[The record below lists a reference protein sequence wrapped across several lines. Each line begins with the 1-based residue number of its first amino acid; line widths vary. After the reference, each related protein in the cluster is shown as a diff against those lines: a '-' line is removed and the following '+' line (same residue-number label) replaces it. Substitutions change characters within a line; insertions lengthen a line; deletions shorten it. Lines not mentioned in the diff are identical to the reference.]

1 MQRNEFKAGD
11 IVTGIGISDY
21 RKNHGDVNL
30 VKLPIYGAKVLDEF
44 CEHRV
49 VVSYLNNKYLCH
61 TYDIIKNE
69 SIQSLYKH
77 EKSIFKFQTDRF
89 KGIIDKKY
97 MKLADSDDIESFT
110 AIDNFK
116 IIRYWTKNGLLHR
129 ENGPALIEVEADKTT
144 EYYYINGNRMKNLL
158 AYYIGVKNSS
168 NKNKIKLSIRD
179 IENLSNIPYDS
190 IEINPQH

>member
-21 RKNHGDVNL
+21 RKNHGDIDL
-30 VKLPIYGAKVLDEF
+30 VKVPLYEATVLNEF
-44 CEHRV
+44 SERGV

-61 TYDIIKNE
+61 TYDLIKKE

-97 MKLADSDDIESFT
+97 MRLADSDDIESFT

-129 ENGPALIEVEADKTT
+129 ENGPALIEVGTDRTT
-144 EYYYINGNRMKNLL
+144 EYYYINGNRVKNLL
-158 AYYIGVKNSS
+158 AYYIGVKNST
-168 NKNKIKLSIRD
+168 NKNKINLSIRD

-190 IEINPQH
+190 IKINPQH